1 MSNAT
6 VAGDSHYKNWLY
18 MDNYSGGDVGGAT
31 ALGIDRTEPR
41 MFIMQSDANRTSW
54 NNTAAVGV
62 FTATPTSGQI
72 VVTDGTTGGIHT
84 TGYTTST
91 FARSDH
97 THNISIAGSSSLTK
111 ECTAITFDDTNADI
125 TPTLSTL
132 LGAGVIKLKLKES
145 TATAPTVTLTKSSG
159 TWTAGSVWCSKW
171 GNVVTIEIQV
181 KGTGATVAAGVDG
194 FTGTISGVA
203 FPKTEITLMGYTGGT
218 ALFGWLTGSGGIT
231 IRAAALT
238 QVASGGGLYVTG
250 TYICK

>member
-31 ALGIDRTEPR
+31 AIGVDRMEPR

-62 FTATPTSGQI
+62 FTATPTSAQFVI
-72 VVTDGTTGGIHT
+72 TDGTTGGIKSS
-84 TGYTTST
+84 GY
-91 FARSDH
+91 
-97 THNISIAGSSSLTK
+97 SSSSFATSGHGHNVSVGSTTYVS
-111 ECTAITFDDTNADI
+111 TALVFDDTNTDI
-125 TPTLSTL
+125 TPTIASVSGTTYLQFNTK
-132 LGAGVIKLKLKES
+132 AP
-145 TATAPTVTLTKSSG
+145 TAPTVTLTKSSG

-181 KGTGATVAAGVDG
+181 KGAGATVAAGIDG
-194 FTGTISGVA
+194 FVGKISGVA
-203 FPKTEITLMGYTGGT
+203 FPKTDITLIGYTGST
-218 ALFGWLTGSGGIT
+218 VLMGWLDSSGNVS
-231 IRAAALT
+231 IRASAST
-238 QVASGGGLYVTG
+238 SVASGGGLYVTG